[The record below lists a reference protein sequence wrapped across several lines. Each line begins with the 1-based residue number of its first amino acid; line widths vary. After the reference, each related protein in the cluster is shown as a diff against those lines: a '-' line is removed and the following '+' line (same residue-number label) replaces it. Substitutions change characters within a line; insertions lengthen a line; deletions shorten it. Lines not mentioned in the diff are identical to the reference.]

1 MKPSDGALSW
11 RERVR
16 SVAAEFNQSLGW
28 SADEMTV
35 FEAQNRAIAVQIVHL
50 HPEAAPAFLD
60 AGNGRY
66 LRRGTL
72 GSASRG
78 GETAGAS
85 APSRQIATLERTLE
99 WDETRCIGVVCLVR
113 GKMRQACV
121 VHGISPEFTAELL
134 REDMALIVAQLK
146 E

>member
-1 MKPSDGALSW
+1 MKSSDGALSW

-16 SVAAEFNQSLGW
+16 CVAREFNQSLGW

-35 FEAQNRAIAVQIVHL
+35 FEAPDRAIAVQIVHL
-50 HPEAAPAFLD
+50 HAEAAPAFLE
-60 AGNGRY
+60 AGNGRH

-72 GSASRG
+72 YFASRA
-78 GETAGAS
+78 GETARGPVA
-85 APSRQIATLERTLE
+85 SRQIATLERTLE

-134 REDMALIVAQLK
+134 REDMALIIAQLK